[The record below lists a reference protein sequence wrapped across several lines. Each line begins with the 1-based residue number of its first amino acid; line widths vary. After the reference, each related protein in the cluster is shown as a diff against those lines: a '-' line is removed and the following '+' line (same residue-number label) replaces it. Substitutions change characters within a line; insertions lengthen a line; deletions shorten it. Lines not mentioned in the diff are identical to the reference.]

1 MQIQVLHGDSNGGTS
16 VLLGNQHVC
25 QLENMGFQWENVGK
39 LGEEPWINDGKLVG
53 GLEHEF
59 YDFPFSWEVHHPN

>member
-53 GLEHEF
+53 GLEH
-59 YDFPFSWEVHHPN
+59 